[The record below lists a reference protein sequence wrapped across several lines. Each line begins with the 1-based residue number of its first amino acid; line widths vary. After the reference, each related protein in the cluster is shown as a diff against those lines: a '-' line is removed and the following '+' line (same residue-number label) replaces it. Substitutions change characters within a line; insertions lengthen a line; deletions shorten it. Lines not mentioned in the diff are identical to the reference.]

1 MTKVVFESTATQHL
15 ASKHIL
21 LNNKKKEKTN
31 KKKKK
36 KKKTETQ
43 QIMTITLYKIQ
54 KRNYL
59 QI

>member
-21 LNNKKKEKTN
+21 LNNKKKKKQIKKT
-31 KKKKK
+31 

-43 QIMTITLYKIQ
+43 QIMTITLYKVQ

>member
-21 LNNKKKEKTN
+21 LNNKKK
-31 KKKKK
+31 KKQI

-43 QIMTITLYKIQ
+43 QIMTITLYKVQ